1 MKERQSN
8 FELLRLLAIYMI
20 VLIHINMYVYNF
32 SSGAVALVYSN
43 LINGICNTGVTLFIL
58 ISGYFGVK
66 LDVKKLTK
74 LELRM
79 IIYSLIVLAI
89 MFAIGYESYSFGDK
103 LELAAKALLPFIS
116 RNHWFYTCYV
126 LIILFSGFINEFVNN
141 LGEKKLRHLLILM
154 LVVFSIFPT
163 FLYFEVVP
171 DNGKGIVQM
180 LMVYMMG
187 RYIRLYG
194 EDFGEKNAK
203 WFTPVF
209 ICLWIINAVSHAFPI
224 QLGGIYHTLCK
235 DNSITN
241 LIIAVCVFYLFKK
254 MSFRSKLINTC
265 AKYVFAIFAIN
276 YVLID
281 ICVDAAM
288 GKEGFIPANS
298 FLGILLLVAISL
310 AIVIICII
318 IGIIRELLLAK
329 VDEAIAGKLSS
340 VIDAKIEKIS

>member
-8 FELLRLLAIYMI
+8 FELLRLIAIYMI

-32 SSGAVALVYSN
+32 SVGTVAFVYSHM
-43 LINGICNTGVTLFIL
+43 INGICNTGVTLFIL

-79 IIYSLIVLAI
+79 ITYSLIVLAI
-89 MFAIGYESYSFGDK
+89 MFITGFASYSFGDK
-103 LELAAKALLPFIS
+103 LELTAKAIMPFIS

-126 LIILFSGFINEFVNN
+126 LIILFSGFINDFVNC
-141 LGEKKLRHLLILM
+141 LGEKRLRHLLIMM

-194 EDFGEKNAK
+194 EDFGTKNAK
-203 WFTPVF
+203 WFAPVF
-209 ICLWIINAVSHAFPI
+209 IGLWVINSISHAFPI
-224 QLGGIYHTLCK
+224 QVGGIYHTICK

-241 LIIAVCVFYLFKK
+241 LIIAICVFYLFKRMNFK
-254 MSFRSKLINTC
+254 SKLINTC

-281 ICVDAAM
+281 ICVDAAI
-288 GKEGFIPANS
+288 GKEGFIPADP
-298 FLGILLLVAISL
+298 FLGICLLVAISF

-318 IGIIRELLLAK
+318 IGVIRELLLAL
-329 VDEAIAGKLSS
+329 VDETIA
-340 VIDAKIEKIS
+340 EKINKIVRKQENG